1 MKGNTMFFLK
11 KYKDEAKKLIEDN
24 AKLEA
29 KNKLMGENSE
39 LKQEVHDTKLELDQL
54 KNKKKMEEEDIK
66 HMVKINSE
74 RKDIELE
81 KEKISL
87 QGEQAKEIAQ
97 VKDEYR
103 DKIEANLEGQLGKMD
118 GMYKELLARLPNIT
132 AHIGDPVNKGK

>member
-1 MKGNTMFFLK
+1 MFFLK

>member
-1 MKGNTMFFLK
+1 MFFLK

-39 LKQEVHDTKLELDQL
+39 LKQEIHDTKLELDQL
-54 KNKKKMEEEDIK
+54 KNKKKMEEEDIQ

-81 KEKISL
+81 KEKVKL
-87 QGEQAKEIAQ
+87 NGEKAEEVAK

-132 AHIGDPVNKGK
+132 AHIGDPIKKGK